1 MSSGRRAAR
10 PRRAAPC
17 VASARAPRC
26 LPEMCKVARKLAA
39 RARACEPATMTAP
52 EEVSVA
58 GAAGAAAVSVD
69 VSPRVTVAME
79 GQRVTVQCRAGRAL
93 QYCRIEHTTPRAG
106 QERSTWNLNEDLPQS
121 SDGVKYAGAGLE
133 SGQCGFTVQR
143 LPASFNG
150 GFRCTMG
157 FRNLPEE
164 GIGVF
169 NITVAVAPNAPDL
182 AVSSSGQRPS
192 YGSGYGSNDRYP
204 SRDESEFRDGD
215 TLTASCTIRDSR
227 PPANISWFLDDQE
240 VTRGLTNLETIHT
253 TDRDLFTVKQNLSY
267 QLSWRDH
274 GKMLRCVAGHLALED
289 SNRNNQTSAAVNVKF
304 APRPHSNPIDQFG
317 FIVGVPGEIA
327 VEVNAYPKPTV
338 SWKINEEVVQ
348 ENSAGYDGHF
358 HASSLMN
365 NGSGSWTAVLRI
377 NEVNMEDIER
387 EYALSARN
395 ELGEETYRI
404 RLSTSSEPIV
414 TSLEAG
420 AIIGIVVA
428 ILVLLLAIF
437 LLVFARTTGRWCF
450 AASGGRGKTSHSSSE
465 AHIDPEKTATPPA
478 KGEGEGGMEN
488 PSANHNVSSEYIN
501 GNQQEIKK
509 AVKDD
514 KDTPV

>member
-1 MSSGRRAAR
+1 
-10 PRRAAPC
+10 
-17 VASARAPRC
+17 
-26 LPEMCKVARKLAA
+26 
-39 RARACEPATMTAP
+39 
-52 EEVSVA
+52 
-58 GAAGAAAVSVD
+58 
-69 VSPRVTVAME
+69 ME

-253 TDRDLFTVKQNLSY
+253 TDRDLFTVKQNLTY

-450 AASGGRGKTSHSSSE
+450 AGGVSKQDPKESSDTESADHGPTHSSKKSKTKFSNIFKKKGDKVGDDSSVTKE
-465 AHIDPEKTATPPA
+465 VDSPAPQRSVQPQQQQLQTGQPPHVARQPAPDSIVYAELDLKDLGDRRPQVRPDEERTEYAEILYTAKPAGGPEHTSPPQ
-478 KGEGEGGMEN
+478 
-488 PSANHNVSSEYIN
+488 P
-501 GNQQEIKK
+501 
-509 AVKDD
+509 
-514 KDTPV
+514 